1 MAHPSRARNWISAE
15 SDSTFRYYDFREHPE
30 LIPQVLE
37 DFRPFAQWPAIQE
50 FYGMLAD
57 INGLSSSFESNDSAF
72 TGPAALQS
80 HEVSAKKLE
89 VSGRIMV
96 LFHELPLNRHL
107 QNLQWLEQRIHSH
120 AAELSPELEDGV
132 IGTSVMRMHL
142 PELGS
147 DAEPVAGY
155 QLAVH
160 FWAWG
165 DTDDEVFANL
175 DVVVHN
181 MRKTISL
188 VSADARR
195 QLL

>member
-15 SDSTFRYYDFREHPE
+15 SDSTFRYYDFREQPE

-50 FYGMLAD
+50 FYRMLSD
-57 INGLSSSFESNDSAF
+57 INGRRSHFESNDSAF
-72 TGPAALQS
+72 TGPARHQS
-80 HEVSAKKLE
+80 GASAKELE

-96 LFHELPLNRHL
+96 LFRELTLNTHVE
-107 QNLQWLEQRIHSH
+107 NVQWLEERIHAH

-132 IGTSVMRMHL
+132 IGTSIMRMHL

-147 DAEPVAGY
+147 EAEPVAGY

-165 DTDDEVFANL
+165 DTENEVFENL
-175 DVVVHN
+175 AVVVHN
-181 MRKTISL
+181 MHTAFDL
-188 VSADARR
+188 AAGDATRE
-195 QLL
+195 LA